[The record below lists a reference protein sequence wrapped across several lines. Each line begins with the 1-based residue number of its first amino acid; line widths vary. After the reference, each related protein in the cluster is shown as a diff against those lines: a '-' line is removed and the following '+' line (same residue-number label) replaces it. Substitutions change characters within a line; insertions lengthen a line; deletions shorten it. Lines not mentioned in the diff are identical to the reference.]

1 MVFLHRKDLIVFR
14 VVRYDRIVRTSTRLL
29 STHLYQTDAIKSI
42 AQSAIVFTEHG
53 QHVEFVKSGFDIINE
68 NNKVV
73 TAFRLEVDSDV

>member
-1 MVFLHRKDLIVFR
+1 MGVAMFK

-42 AQSAIVFTEHG
+42 AQSAIVFAEHG

-73 TAFRLEVDSDV
+73 TAFRLEVGSDE